1 MPFLSTAAL
10 ACICL
15 CAAFTA
21 GAQTLAEPQMG
32 GTLEGNPR
40 PAFLESEALGKLY
53 LSGAL
58 SGLALAQTK
67 PAPGDRPQHLDIG
80 NAQAIVQKPDGLAR
94 FYAQAGLYSI
104 PVIGVPYVHATQ
116 ETSDLYGPVP
126 VAYATLAP
134 TEAFSIKAGKLPTLI
149 GPEPTFT
156 YQNMNIERG
165 LLWSQEPAISRG
177 VQADYVAGPL
187 ALSLSL
193 NDGFY
198 SGRYNWLVGAATWAI
213 DSASSV
219 MLLASGSTSTT
230 TTNSVATP
238 VAFNNS
244 RIYNLAYS
252 RAVGPWKATAY
263 LQAVHV
269 PANAALGFA
278 SDAQSYGGA
287 LLLSY
292 RFSGTFSVAGRGELI
307 TSNGSA
313 ASGAPDLL
321 YGAGSRAWTLTLTP
335 TWQEGRVFA
344 RVETSYTQARR
355 FTPGRAFGADGNASA
370 QVRLLLESG
379 VLF

>member
-1 MPFLSTAAL
+1 MPFLFTAAL

-15 CAAFTA
+15 CAAFSA
-21 GAQTLAEPQMG
+21 GAQTLAEPQMA

-40 PAFLESEALGKLY
+40 PASLESEALGKLY

-94 FYAQAGLYSI
+94 FYAQAGVYSI
-104 PVIGVPYVHATQ
+104 PVIGLPYVHATQ

-126 VAYATLAP
+126 VAYAMLAP
-134 TEAFSIKAGKLPTLI
+134 SEALSIKAGKLPTLI

-156 YQNMNIERG
+156 YQNMNIPRA
-165 LLWSQEPAISRG
+165 LLWNQEPAISRG
-177 VQADYVAGPL
+177 VQADYAAGPL
-187 ALSLSL
+187 AFSLSL

-198 SGRYNWLVGAATWAI
+198 SGHYNWLVGAASWAI
-213 DSASSV
+213 DAESSV
-219 MLLASGSTSTT
+219 MVLASGSTSTT
-230 TTNSVATP
+230 TANSVATP
-238 VAFNNS
+238 VAFNNG
-244 RIYNLAYS
+244 RIYNVAYS
-252 RAVGPWKATAY
+252 RASAGWKVTAY
-263 LQAVHV
+263 LQAVDV

-278 SDAQSYGGA
+278 SGAQSYGGA
-287 LLLSY
+287 VLVSY
-292 RFSGTFSVAGRGELI
+292 RFSGAFSLAGRGELV

-321 YGAGSRAWTLTLTP
+321 YGPGSRAWTLTVTP

-344 RVETSYTQARR
+344 RLEPSYTQARR
-355 FTPGRAFGADGNASA
+355 FAPGRAFGTDGNASTQA
-370 QVRLLLESG
+370 RLMLESG